1 LARLKRKI
9 EDMIDRT
16 FKNFLYTALAMSVVS
31 CGIDPADFAIQENVF
46 PPVILATA
54 HQIEAG
60 EVFENRYIVAF
71 KIDAGAKGFVFKS
84 FQAEHRH
91 HFTLLADTYL
101 SDPGIKDI
109 HYITTIDLADPKD
122 PETSADIAPPAA
134 LQLAWES
141 NSDRPESAI
150 SVVDFSDHES
160 AVRVLK
166 QWEEEGRIWFAEPDH
181 LSHLD
186 TTLQSP
192 FSSELAT
199 EYKNSS
205 AWHLKEVRL
214 PEALETLATKQLTDV
229 RIPVVAVLDSGV
241 DTSHPSLEGRIWTN
255 PSPGQSGCDNDVLG
269 CDTTVFIRGKIG
281 VGNSFPYLTTGPGM
295 ACPTAPVDATKE
307 LQQEIDTCE
316 HGTHV
321 AGLVVGKVNAN
332 SGGTCP
338 VCQVMPIKI
347 ISKIG
352 KKGSASDSA
361 ILQGFKYLN
370 LFKSKTNIVRVA
382 NSSFGKFVRSRA
394 VALLVS
400 VLKKSPNEVLV
411 VGAAGNEDSMIRSYP
426 AAFNDAIA
434 VSSLGSTLEK
444 SNFSNFGPWVDVAA
458 PGGDGDFFERKNI
471 NSTIPGN
478 LFTTKPGTSMAA
490 PIVAGIAGLVLAY
503 DPSRSWKDLR
513 RSIVDMADPRVY
525 DPSIYNNY
533 NFYYQKQT
541 GESIRRPL
549 LGSGIVDANAALD
562 GKKATG
568 VFGGR
573 LSRVQRGCS
582 AVGGEFTSR
591 FSTSFALFLLP
602 FLSVFVFALMNFR
615 TSKS

>member
-1 LARLKRKI
+1 MIYHYMKIPVLVSTLA
-9 EDMIDRT
+9 
-16 FKNFLYTALAMSVVS
+16 SVVS
-31 CGIDPADFAIQENVF
+31 CGIDPSDFAVPENLF

-54 HQIEAG
+54 HQIEAE
-60 EVFENRYIVAF
+60 EVYPNRYIVAF
-71 KIDAGAKGFVFKS
+71 KVDRGAKGFSFKS

-91 HFTLLADTYL
+91 HFTLLADSYL

-109 HYITTIDLADPKD
+109 HFITTLDMADPKD
-122 PETSADIAPPAA
+122 PDTQTDIAPPVS
-134 LQLAWES
+134 LQLAWDGS
-141 NSDRPESAI
+141 ADNDRPESAI
-150 SVVDFSDHES
+150 SVVEFADQES
-160 AVRVLK
+160 AARVLK
-166 QWEEEGRIWFAEPDH
+166 EWEEQGKIWFAEPDH
-181 LSHLD
+181 LSYLD

-192 FSSELAT
+192 FTTDLAT
-199 EYKNSS
+199 QYKNSG
-205 AWHLKEVRL
+205 AWHLKEVRM

-229 RIPVVAVLDSGV
+229 RIPVIAVLDSGV
-241 DTSHPSLEGRIWTN
+241 DTSHPSLAGRIWNN
-255 PSPGQSGCDNDVLG
+255 PSPGQSGCDNDLLG

-281 VGNSFPYLTTGPGM
+281 NGNSFPYLTTGPGTP
-295 ACPTAPVDATKE
+295 CPEISALKSDDDNADAG
-307 LQQEIDTCE
+307 TCQ

-321 AGLVVGKVNAN
+321 AGLVAGKVDAT

-338 VCQVMPIKI
+338 ICQVMPIKI

-400 VLKKSPNEVLV
+400 VLKKTPNEVLV

-426 AAFNDAIA
+426 AAFNDAVA
-434 VSSLGSTLEK
+434 VSALGSTLEK

-458 PGGDGDFFERKNI
+458 PGGDGDKGAGVNI
-471 NSTIPGN
+471 NSTIPGGGFG
-478 LFTTKPGTSMAA
+478 LKPGTSMAS
-490 PIVAGIAGLVLAY
+490 PIVAGVAGLVLAY
-503 DPSRSWKDLR
+503 APDRSWKDLR
-513 RSIVDMADPRVY
+513 RSIVDMADPRIY
-525 DPSIYNNY
+525 DPELTNNY
-533 NFYYQKQT
+533 NYYYPKQE
-541 GESIRRPL
+541 GETIRRPL

-582 AVGGEFTSR
+582 AIGGDRPVG
-591 FSTSFALFLLP
+591 FLASIGLLMLP
-602 FLSVFVFALMNFR
+602 FLMVGVGALKR
-615 TSKS
+615 LRSRES

>member
-1 LARLKRKI
+1 MIYHHLKI
-9 EDMIDRT
+9 T
-16 FKNFLYTALAMSVVS
+16 FLVSFAASVAS
-31 CGIDPADFAIQENVF
+31 CGIDPSDFAVPENLF
-46 PPVILATA
+46 PPVILATP
-54 HQIEAG
+54 HQIEAA
-60 EVFENRYIVAF
+60 EVYENRYIVAF
-71 KIDAGAKGFVFKS
+71 KVDIGAKGFSFKS

-91 HFTLLADTYL
+91 HFSLLADSYL

-109 HYITTIDLADPKD
+109 HFITTLDIADPID
-122 PETSADIAPPAA
+122 PETTADIAPPVS
-134 LQLAWES
+134 LQLAWDAGTT
-141 NSDRPESAI
+141 DRPESAI
-150 SVVDFSDHES
+150 SMVEFADHAS
-160 AVRVLK
+160 AARVLTE
-166 QWEEEGRIWFAEPDH
+166 WERQGKIWFAEPDH
-181 LSHLD
+181 LSYLD
-186 TTLQSP
+186 TTLQNP
-192 FSSELAT
+192 FTTELAT
-199 EYKNSS
+199 EYKSS
-205 AWHLKEVRL
+205 TAWHLKAVRL

-241 DTSHPSLEGRIWTN
+241 DTSHPSLDKRIWIN
-255 PSPGQSGCDNDVLG
+255 PSPGQSGCDNDVMG

-281 VGNSFPYLTTGPGM
+281 NGNAFPYLTAGPGL
-295 ACPTAPVDATKE
+295 ACPTADPKDLDASS
-307 LQQEIDTCE
+307 DVGTCQ

-321 AGLVVGKVNAN
+321 AGLVAGKVDTA

-352 KKGSASDSA
+352 KKGAASDAA

-458 PGGDGDFFERKNI
+458 PGGDGEMEPRQNI
-471 NSTIPGN
+471 NSTVPGGG
-478 LFTTKPGTSMAA
+478 FFPKPGTSMAS
-490 PIVAGIAGLVLAY
+490 PIVAGVAGLVLAY
-503 DPSRSWKDLR
+503 DPGRSWKELR
-513 RSIVDMADPRVY
+513 RSIIEMADPRIY
-525 DPSIYNNY
+525 DPSLYNNY
-533 NFYYQKQT
+533 NYYYPKQS
-541 GESIRRPL
+541 GEAIRRPL

-562 GKKATG
+562 GKKASG

-582 AVGGEFTSR
+582 VIGKEETRGDLPLAS
-591 FSTSFALFLLP
+591 LIMLP
-602 FLSVFVFALMNFR
+602 FLIVFMGMRKKIFR
-615 TSKS
+615 TSNA

>member
-1 LARLKRKI
+1 MKFSLLLSLA
-9 EDMIDRT
+9 
-16 FKNFLYTALAMSVVS
+16 ASLAS
-31 CGIDPADFAIQENVF
+31 CGIDPSDFAVPENLF
-46 PPVILATA
+46 PTVILATP
-54 HQIEAG
+54 HQIEAE
-60 EVFENRYIVAF
+60 EVYKNRYIVAF
-71 KIDAGAKGFVFKS
+71 KVESGAKGFSFKS

-91 HFTLLADTYL
+91 HFTLLADSYL

-109 HYITTIDLADPKD
+109 HFITMLDMSDPMD
-122 PETSADIAPPAA
+122 PETKADIAPPVA
-134 LQLAWES
+134 LQLAWDGAAD
-141 NSDRPESAI
+141 NDRPESAI
-150 SVVDFSDHES
+150 SVVEFADHES
-160 AVRVLK
+160 AARVLK
-166 QWEEEGRIWFAEPDH
+166 EWEAQGKIWFADPDH
-181 LSHLD
+181 LSYLD

-192 FSSELAT
+192 FTTDLAA

-205 AWHLKEVRL
+205 AWHLSAVRM

-229 RIPVVAVLDSGV
+229 RIPVIAVLDSGV
-241 DTSHPSLEGRIWTN
+241 DTAHASLAGRIWTN
-255 PSPGQSGCDNDVLG
+255 PSPGQSGCDNDVMG

-281 VGNSFPYLTTGPGM
+281 NGNSFPYLTAGPGLP
-295 ACPTAPVDATKE
+295 CPPTDQGTDDEKSDAG
-307 LQQEIDTCE
+307 TCQ

-321 AGLVVGKVNAN
+321 AGLVASKVDNQ

-352 KKGSASDSA
+352 KKGSASDAA

-400 VLKKSPNEVLV
+400 VLKKTPNEVLV

-434 VSSLGSTLEK
+434 VASLGSTLEK

-458 PGGDGDFFERKNI
+458 PGGDGDVAPNTNI
-471 NSTIPGN
+471 TSTIPGGG
-478 LFTTKPGTSMAA
+478 FGAKPGTSMAS
-490 PIVAGIAGLVLAY
+490 PIVAGVAGLVLAY
-503 DPSRSWKDLR
+503 DPGRSWKDLR
-513 RSIVDMADPRVY
+513 KSIIDMADPRIY
-525 DPSIYNNY
+525 SPELYNNY
-533 NFYYQKQT
+533 NYYYPKQS
-541 GESIRRPL
+541 GEAIRRPL

-562 GKKATG
+562 GKKASG

-582 AVGGEFTSR
+582 AIGSDIPVGVLPTA
-591 FSTSFALFLLP
+591 TLLLLP
-602 FLSVFVFALMNFR
+602 FLIVFIGVVKRSR
-615 TSKS
+615 TAKA